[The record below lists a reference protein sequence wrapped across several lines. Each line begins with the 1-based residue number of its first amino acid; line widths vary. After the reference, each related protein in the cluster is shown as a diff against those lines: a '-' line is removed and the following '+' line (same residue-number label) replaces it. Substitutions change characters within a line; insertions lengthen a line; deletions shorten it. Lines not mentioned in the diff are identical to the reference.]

1 MDRIHVLAK
10 TLDYLSCAW
19 AYSRSET
26 CSNKQNEDRP
36 LTLWSSHFGRGGKVV
51 NDPSVPAIP
60 VIPVCLL
67 WKNKAM
73 GTHLPYP
80 GQYISESVH
89 AYIPMVTTVL
99 GSVFRVLW
107 RLLGGECGVVE

>member
-1 MDRIHVLAK
+1 MFLQQLLIICPVPGPILEARHVAISKMQTGPSPCGVHILV
-10 TLDYLSCAW
+10 
-19 AYSRSET
+19 
-26 CSNKQNEDRP
+26 
-36 LTLWSSHFGRGGKVV
+36 RGGKVV
-51 NDPSVPAIP
+51 NDPSVQAIP

-73 GTHLPYP
+73 GIRLPYP

-89 AYIPMVTTVL
+89 AYMPMVITVL

-107 RLLGGECGVVE
+107 RLLVGERGVVG